1 MNEMRLPRC
10 LAILLELL
18 GEQEEL
24 IPALPTILF
33 FRHPLFSFPP
43 HLFTGILLRTIDLRL

>member
-1 MNEMRLPRC
+1 MRLPRC

-18 GEQEEL
+18 SEHEEL